1 MTFSRHL
8 LPVALCAA
16 AITVNAQEFRL
27 SGGYNGS
34 NVREAGKEK
43 WVGRA
48 GYQFGADLLLGS
60 KWFVRPGV
68 HFQVRN
74 LNYTL
79 AGMDANGEPVGT
91 ETEFRYTSRSLRVP
105 LSLGVHLMDPDNDP
119 PVNVY
124 LLGGPTA
131 LFNLN
136 ADLDNDQLT
145 VETSATQWYIGFS
158 GGLQLGFLFAEAGYD
173 VAMTDVFNGDDFDT
187 NPKVNQVYA
196 LAGVRLR
203 LAR

>member
-1 MTFSRHL
+1 MTFSKAL
-8 LPVALCAA
+8 LPIVLGAFMT
-16 AITVNAQEFRL
+16 TVSAQEFRF

-34 NVREAGKEK
+34 NVREAGDEK

-60 KWFVRPGV
+60 KWFLRPGV

-79 AGMDANGEPVGT
+79 AGVDANGEAIGT
-91 ETEFRYTSRSLRVP
+91 GTEFRYTSRALRVP
-105 LSLGVHLMDPDNDP
+105 LSLGVHLLDPAGDP

-131 LFNLN
+131 LFNLT
-136 ADLDNDQLT
+136 ADLDNDQLD
-145 VETSATQWYIGFS
+145 VETSAMQWYLGF
-158 GGLQLGFLFAEAGYD
+158 GGGVELGFLFVEGGYD
-173 VAMTDVFNGDDFDT
+173 VAMTDVFHGDAFAT

-196 LAGVRLR
+196 VAGLR
-203 LAR
+203 LQLAR

>member
-1 MTFSRHL
+1 MTLPKLL
-8 LPVALCAA
+8 LPIALGAVAIAS
-16 AITVNAQEFRL
+16 NAQEFRF

-34 NVREAGKEK
+34 NVREAGEEQ

-60 KWFVRPGV
+60 KWFLRPGV

-79 AGMDANGEPVGT
+79 ADVDADGEPIGT

-105 LSLGVHLMDPDNDP
+105 LSVGVHLLDPDNDP

-136 ADLDNDQLT
+136 ADLDNDQLD
-145 VETSATQWYIGFS
+145 VETSATQWYFGF
-158 GGLQLGFLFAEAGYD
+158 GGGAELGFLFVEGGYD
-173 VAMTDVFNGDDFDT
+173 VAMTDVFNGDAFNT
-187 NPKVNQVYA
+187 NPKVNQLYA
-196 LAGVRLR
+196 VAGVRLQ